1 MLRFGFSSIQL
12 DGANADYN
20 QAAALGGLTN
30 GVSNLELTAAYA
42 AIANGGTYI
51 KPRLYT
57 KVVDNDGNVIL
68 DNEPEETYVV
78 SEQNAWLLIDCMKD
92 VISGTGGTG
101 GPAKITGMTMAG
113 KTGTTSENRDVWFEG
128 MTPYYTAGIWVGYD
142 NNGYKQ
148 TLNSSETSFH
158 KKLWAKVMTRVHE
171 GLENKDFTKPS
182 GIVQSV
188 ICTKSGKLAVAGL
201 CDSDG
206 RAGIVKNEYFAEG
219 SQPTEV
225 CDVHTVVNICTETGL
240 LATSLC
246 PSQVAQVKVKLPA
259 MQNGVA
265 EVTTLDTAYG
275 FSANL
280 QEATCTVH
288 TGGVYVPSEYELSG
302 GLSVTTEESEG
313 TAVMEEDQE

>member
-1 MLRFGFSSIQL
+1 
-12 DGANADYN
+12 
-20 QAAALGGLTN
+20 
-30 GVSNLELTAAYA
+30 
-42 AIANGGTYI
+42 
-51 KPRLYT
+51 
-57 KVVDNDGNVIL
+57 
-68 DNEPEETYVV
+68 
-78 SEQNAWLLIDCMKD
+78 
-92 VISGTGGTG
+92 
-101 GPAKITGMTMAG
+101 
-113 KTGTTSENRDVWFEG
+113 
-128 MTPYYTAGIWVGYD
+128 
-142 NNGYKQ
+142 
-148 TLNSSETSFH
+148 
-158 KKLWAKVMTRVHE
+158 
-171 GLENKDFTKPS
+171 
-182 GIVQSV
+182 
-188 ICTKSGKLAVAGL
+188 
-201 CDSDG
+201 
-206 RAGIVKNEYFAEG
+206 VKNEYFAEG